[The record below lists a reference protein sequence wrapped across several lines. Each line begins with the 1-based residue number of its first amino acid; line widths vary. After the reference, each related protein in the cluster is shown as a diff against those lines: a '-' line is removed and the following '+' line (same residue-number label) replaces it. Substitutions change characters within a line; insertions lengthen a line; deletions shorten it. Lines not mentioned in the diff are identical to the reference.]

1 LTIQLTQW
9 TQISR
14 PRAPVWAAAWDPD
27 ARREW
32 DADGEWVPA
41 VGPAWVAVQVADVV
55 AAAAEEGG
63 DIMPWVDKNGCT
75 GCGICVETCPVDTI
89 EIEDLVAVIHMT
101 NCIRCGLCH
110 DACPAGAIRHDSE
123 LIPEEVAANVA
134 RAREIMVACQQH
146 LGDGEER
153 KCLQRMIRHF
163 NKERKV
169 IDATLEKLKELA
181 D

>member
-1 LTIQLTQW
+1 
-9 TQISR
+9 
-14 PRAPVWAAAWDPD
+14 
-27 ARREW
+27 
-32 DADGEWVPA
+32 
-41 VGPAWVAVQVADVV
+41 
-55 AAAAEEGG
+55 
-63 DIMPWVDKNGCT
+63 MPWVDKNGCT
-75 GCGICVETCPVDTI
+75 GCGICVETCPVDVI
-89 EIEDLVAVIHMT
+89 KIEDLVAFIHMT

-110 DACPAGAIRHDSE
+110 DACPSGAIRHDSE
-123 LIPEEVAANVA
+123 MIPEEVAATVA